1 MARHVHCCLT
11 YATTVTCWTQPK
23 DHVAP
28 LDVENMMSREQ
39 SRKESGSVS
48 ILTLLAFSLIAGVF
62 LYVALLGGRTADT
75 TRVRVAADSTAMAA
89 ATVKAKVLNLEAYV
103 LLADTMLLPLAHVV
117 DTIQVA
123 QIAGAIA
130 CAASGPKLWV
140 YCATKYAKHIAD
152 TNKNQPKVKRTV
164 DDWLDGLDSMA
175 DALRTVGPVW
185 AEVAAHRAGVSEG
198 FSGAGSGSVSG
209 AVAFPFPGSKDSP
222 CSDLGIDL
230 MSSEESTSDGNSQR
244 DACHDQRYMEEIYMA
259 VTLLKDPKAYAYDM
273 AGWILTFRSLWL
285 GIPCSKEIKV
295 PKLADDWKEHSISY
309 GMTLSEN
316 PSDQNILPIMDRM
329 MLKNRGKDEKE
340 RSKSELHSLVR
351 FACAE
356 HYSQDHY
363 SKEPSENKESLWH
376 MDWRARLI
384 PCDFGNRDRVKAIS
398 QCGVSTSIAS
408 VEVTPD
414 QIVKIQA
421 QFASQLASRA
431 STYWKF

>member
-1 MARHVHCCLT
+1 MAQEQR
-11 YATTVTCWTQPK
+11 K
-23 DHVAP
+23 
-28 LDVENMMSREQ
+28 REL
-39 SRKESGSVS
+39 GSVS
-48 ILTLLAFSLIAGVF
+48 ILTLLSFSLVAGVF
-62 LYVALLGGRTADT
+62 LYVALLGSRTADT

-117 DTIQVA
+117 DNIQVA
-123 QIAGAIA
+123 QIAGAVA
-130 CAASGPKLWV
+130 CAASGPKLWL
-140 YCATKYAKHIAD
+140 YCITKYAKHILD

-222 CSDLGIDL
+222 CSDLGIEL
-230 MSSEESTSDGNSQR
+230 VSSEESIRDGESQR
-244 DACHDQRYMEEIYMA
+244 DACHDQRLMEEIYMA
-259 VTLLKDPKAYAYDM
+259 ATLLKDPKAYVYDM
-273 AGWILTFRSLWL
+273 LGWIVTFRSLWL

-295 PKLADDWKEHSISY
+295 PKLADNWKDSSVSY

-316 PSDQNILPIMDRM
+316 TSDRNILPIMDRM
-329 MLKNRGKDEKE
+329 MLKNRGKVDNEQT
-340 RSKSELHSLVR
+340 KSSIQTLVR

-363 SKEPSENKESLWH
+363 SKEPSDHKESLWH

-384 PCDFGNRDRVKAIS
+384 PCDFSNRDSLKLIS
-398 QCGVSTSIAS
+398 QCGVSTSDAS
-408 VEVTPD
+408 IEVTGD
-414 QIVKIQA
+414 QIPKIQA